1 MSNSTLKN
9 KYRDILKDSFPM
21 DMEIRLGSQE
31 PLRYEKVTWNIDG
44 EERGLRYGENPH
56 QPAALYRLVNGN
68 LVLGDVRA
76 VGPEVELTSSAKLLK
91 SGKHPGMINITDVDA
106 ALNILRYFGEKP
118 VTVIVKHNNPSGVA
132 RRQDLTE
139 SYLAA
144 YMADPIAAFGGVVA
158 LNRELDAET
167 AREICARYTEVVVA
181 PAYSSRALREFE
193 KKKNLRIM
201 EIRNMDRLRELTARP
216 SLDFTSL
223 IDGGL
228 VLQWA
233 YRTSILTRGDFLPA
247 LAEYKGVEYRVE
259 RQPTETELE
268 DMLFGWQVEAG
279 VTSNSVLYVKNDT
292 TVGIGTG
299 EQDRVGCARI
309 ARDKAYEKCRERIS
323 LMDFHKSYSHLEEGE
338 KERVDLFVTEEHGGI
353 KGGVMVSDGFFP
365 FRDGVEVGLK
375 EGVTAVLQ
383 PGGSLRDFESIQAC
397 NEYGAAMM
405 FTGERSFRH

>member
-375 EGVTAVLQ
+375 EGVTAVVQ

>member
-181 PAYSSRALREFE
+181 
-193 KKKNLRIM
+193 
-201 EIRNMDRLRELTARP
+201 
-216 SLDFTSL
+216 SLQFQGS
-223 IDGGL
+223 
-228 VLQWA
+228 
-233 YRTSILTRGDFLPA
+233 
-247 LAEYKGVEYRVE
+247 
-259 RQPTETELE
+259 
-268 DMLFGWQVEAG
+268 
-279 VTSNSVLYVKNDT
+279 
-292 TVGIGTG
+292 
-299 EQDRVGCARI
+299 
-309 ARDKAYEKCRERIS
+309 
-323 LMDFHKSYSHLEEGE
+323 
-338 KERVDLFVTEEHGGI
+338 
-353 KGGVMVSDGFFP
+353 
-365 FRDGVEVGLK
+365 
-375 EGVTAVLQ
+375 EGV
-383 PGGSLRDFESIQAC
+383 RKKEESPHHGDK
-397 NEYGAAMM
+397 EYGSAQRAHGTT
-405 FTGERSFRH
+405 FPRFYLSH

>member
-375 EGVTAVLQ
+375 EGVTAVVQ

-397 NEYGAAMM
+397 NEYGAAIM

>member
-1 MSNSTLKN
+1 
-9 KYRDILKDSFPM
+9 
-21 DMEIRLGSQE
+21 
-31 PLRYEKVTWNIDG
+31 
-44 EERGLRYGENPH
+44 
-56 QPAALYRLVNGN
+56 
-68 LVLGDVRA
+68 
-76 VGPEVELTSSAKLLK
+76 
-91 SGKHPGMINITDVDA
+91 
-106 ALNILRYFGEKP
+106 
-118 VTVIVKHNNPSGVA
+118 
-132 RRQDLTE
+132 
-139 SYLAA
+139 
-144 YMADPIAAFGGVVA
+144 MADPIAAFGGVVA

-375 EGVTAVLQ
+375 EGVTAVVQ